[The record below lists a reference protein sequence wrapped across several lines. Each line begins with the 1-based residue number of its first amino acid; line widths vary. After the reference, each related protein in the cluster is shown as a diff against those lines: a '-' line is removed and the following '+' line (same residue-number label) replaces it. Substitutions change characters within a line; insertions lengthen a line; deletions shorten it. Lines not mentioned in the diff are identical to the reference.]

1 MHYRGVRMR
10 PWVKFAAEIRDPNRR
25 GTRVSL
31 GTFDTEIE
39 AARAYDQAAFKLRGS
54 KAIVNFP
61 LEVGT
66 HYHPFTAPRPEYMD
80 DLPSARA
87 LAYDMVYNGV
97 EIGGGSLRIY
107 KRDVQEKVLEIIGI
121 SAEEVRIT
129 LKAFSHAVFYKQA
142 EAKFGYLLEALDMG
156 APPHGGIAN
165 GLDRTVM
172 MLAGASSIRDVIA
185 FPKTTT
191 AQCALTRTP
200 SEVDPKQL
208 QDLSIRTN

>member
-1 MHYRGVRMR
+1 
-10 PWVKFAAEIRDPNRR
+10 FSEIA
-25 GTRVSL
+25 
-31 GTFDTEIE
+31 
-39 AARAYDQAAFKLRGS
+39 AARRIQRLSSHISPRLTERRSSVQTEACSMKAGS
-54 KAIVNFP
+54 SEAGWQTA
-61 LEVGT
+61 L
-66 HYHPFTAPRPEYMD
+66 HHPFTAPRPEYMD

-97 EIGGGSLRIY
+97 EIGGESLRIY

-121 SAEEVRIT
+121 SR
-129 LKAFSHAVFYKQA
+129 AFSHAVFYKQA

-165 GLDRTVM
+165 GLDRMVM

-208 QDLSIRTN
+208 QYLSIRTN

>member
-61 LEVGT
+61 LEAL
-66 HYHPFTAPRPEYMD
+66 HHPFTAPRPEYMD

-121 SAEEVRIT
+121 SAEEVKIT

-142 EAKFGYLLEALDMG
+142 EAKFDYLLEALDMG

-208 QDLSIRTN
+208 QDLSIHTN

>member
-1 MHYRGVRMR
+1 
-10 PWVKFAAEIRDPNRR
+10 
-25 GTRVSL
+25 
-31 GTFDTEIE
+31 
-39 AARAYDQAAFKLRGS
+39 
-54 KAIVNFP
+54 
-61 LEVGT
+61 
-66 HYHPFTAPRPEYMD
+66 MD

-121 SAEEVRIT
+121 SAEE
-129 LKAFSHAVFYKQA
+129 A
-142 EAKFGYLLEALDMG
+142 EAKFDYLLEALDMG

-208 QDLSIRTN
+208 QDLSIHTN